1 MAVGKGKGWICEGFP
16 RETTQSHQQLRAVNV
31 SLSLAGTLL
40 GLSLVCVVYVVFYL
54 YKVHDEAFETNVVF

>member
-1 MAVGKGKGWICEGFP
+1 MAVGKGKGWIREGFP
-16 RETTQSHQQLRAVNV
+16 RETTQSDQELRAVNV

-40 GLSLVCVVYVVFYL
+40 GLSLVCVVYVVFCL